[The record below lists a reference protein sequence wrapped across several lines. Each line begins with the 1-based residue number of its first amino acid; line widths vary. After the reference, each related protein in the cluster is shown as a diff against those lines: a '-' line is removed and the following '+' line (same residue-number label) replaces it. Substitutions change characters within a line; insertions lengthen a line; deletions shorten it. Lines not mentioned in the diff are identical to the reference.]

1 MFILIVLGSVLLL
14 FGLLGGTLALVWK
27 SKRKAVLRRTGI
39 AYLLVVPLI
48 LLGVGPFWM
57 ARFVTRAGTRP
68 PDMRLKDTPAD
79 SGVPFEA
86 VRFQATDGLTLS
98 GWWIAPTS
106 KNAVV
111 LLTHGLFRNRVEML
125 SRAVALAKAGY
136 GALLYDSRN
145 HGSSQKGIVS
155 LGFYEAQD
163 VLGGMNYIRS
173 RSGSSGAPTFR
184 VVLMG
189 VSMGAVATL
198 RAASESNGYAAL
210 ILDSPFASIRE
221 TIADHSW
228 LFFKLPRF
236 TFPPLFLFWFQRF
249 AGFEV
254 DQVDSHSAM
263 ARVQPV
269 PLLMI
274 ASQGDRRMRPEVAR
288 QLFEE
293 SHAAVKKI
301 EIFGQDAG
309 HGAAARLHPERYGN
323 LLVGFL
329 DKALAQ

>member
-1 MFILIVLGSVLLL
+1 MFVLMVLGAVLLL
-14 FGLLGGTLALVWK
+14 FAVLGGGLALFWR
-27 SKRKAVLRRTGI
+27 SKRKKILRRTGI
-39 AYLLVVPLI
+39 AYLVVVPII

-86 VRFQATDGLTLS
+86 VQFQATDGVTLS
-98 GWWIAPTS
+98 GWWIAPTQE
-106 KNAVV
+106 NVVV
-111 LLTHGLFRNRVEML
+111 LLSHGLFRNRIEML
-125 SRAVALAKAGY
+125 SRAMALAKAGY

-145 HGSSQKGIVS
+145 HGTSQKGVVS

-163 VLGGMNYIRS
+163 VLGGMAYIRS
-173 RSGSSGAPTFR
+173 RTGTSAAAPAKI
-184 VVLMG
+184 VLMG

-221 TIADHSW
+221 TIADHAW

-236 TFPPLFLFWFQRF
+236 TFPPIFLFWFQRF
-249 AGFEV
+249 AGFDV
-254 DQVDSHSAM
+254 DQVDSHTAM
-263 ARVQPV
+263 TRVQPV

-274 ASQGDRRMRPEVAR
+274 SSQGDRRMRPEVAR

-293 SHAAVKKI
+293 SRSPVKKI

-309 HGAAARLHPERYGN
+309 HGAAARLHPDQYAA
-323 LLVGFL
+323 LIVGFL
-329 DKALAQ
+329 DKTLP

>member
-1 MFILIVLGSVLLL
+1 MLVLIVLGSVLLV
-14 FGLLGGTLALVWK
+14 FAVLGGGLAFFWN
-27 SKRKAVLRRTGI
+27 SKRKTILRRTGI
-39 AYLLVVPLI
+39 AYLVVVALI
-48 LLGVGPFWM
+48 LLGVGPYWM
-57 ARFVTRAGTRP
+57 ARFVSRAGTRG

-79 SGVPFEA
+79 SGVPFES
-86 VRFQATDGLTLS
+86 VQFQAADGLTLS
-98 GWWIAPTS
+98 GWWIAPTQ
-106 KNAVV
+106 KNVVV
-111 LLTHGLFRNRVEML
+111 LLSHGLFRNRVEML

-145 HGSSQKGIVS
+145 HGTSQKSVVS

-163 VLGGMNYIRS
+163 VLGGMAYIRT
-173 RSGSSGAPTFR
+173 RSGSSAAAPLR
-184 VVLMG
+184 IVLMG
-189 VSMGAVATL
+189 VSMGAVTTL

-221 TIADHSW
+221 TIVDHAW

-236 TFPPLFLFWFQRF
+236 TFPPFFLFWFQRF
-249 AGFEV
+249 ADFDV
-254 DQVDSHSAM
+254 DQVNSHEAM

-274 ASQGDRRMRPEVAR
+274 SSLGDRRMRPEVAR

-293 SHAAVKKI
+293 SRSPMKKI

-309 HGAAARLHPERYGN
+309 HGAAARLHPEQYAA
-323 LLVGFL
+323 LMVGFL
-329 DKALAQ
+329 DKALP

>member
-1 MFILIVLGSVLLL
+1 MFLLIVLGSVFLLIA
-14 FGLLGGTLALVWK
+14 LLGGGLALFWK
-27 SKRKAVLRRTGI
+27 AKRKAILRRTGI
-39 AYLLVVPLI
+39 AYLLAVPIL
-48 LLGVGPFWM
+48 LLGVGPFLM

-68 PDMRLKDTPAD
+68 PDLRLKGTPAD

-86 VRFQATDGLTLS
+86 VHFQAADGLTLG
-98 GWWIAPTS
+98 GWWIAPTH

-111 LLTHGLFRNRVEML
+111 LLSHGLFRNRVEML

-145 HGSSQKGIVS
+145 HGASQKGVVS

-163 VLGGMNYIRS
+163 VLGGMAYIRT
-173 RSGSSGAPTFR
+173 RSSPSGAPPAR
-184 VVLMG
+184 IVLMG

-198 RAASESNGYAAL
+198 RAASESSGYAAL

-236 TFPPLFLFWFQRF
+236 TFPRFFLFWFQRF
-249 AGFEV
+249 AGFDV
-254 DQVDSHSAM
+254 DQVNAHAAM

-288 QLFEE
+288 QLFEA
-293 SHAAVKKI
+293 SRSQVKKI
-301 EIFGQDAG
+301 EVFGPDAG
-309 HGAAARLHPERYGN
+309 HGAAARLHPKEYGT
-323 LLVGFL
+323 LLVDFL
-329 DKALAQ
+329 DAALR

>member
-1 MFILIVLGSVLLL
+1 
-14 FGLLGGTLALVWK
+14 LLGGTLALFWK
-27 SKRKAVLRRTGI
+27 AKRTVILRRTTF
-39 AYLLVVPLI
+39 AYLLAVPVL
-48 LLGVGPFWM
+48 LLGVAPFWM

-79 SGVPFEA
+79 SGIPFETVKFNA
-86 VRFQATDGLTLS
+86 ADGLSLS
-98 GWWIAPTS
+98 GWWIAPTH

-125 SRAVALAKAGY
+125 SRAVALARAGY

-145 HGSSQKGIVS
+145 HGISQKAVVS
-155 LGFYEAQD
+155 LGFYEAHD
-163 VLGGMNYIRS
+163 VEGGMAYIRS
-173 RSGSSGAPTFR
+173 RAGSSAAPPKI
-184 VVLMG
+184 VLMG

-198 RAASESNGYAAL
+198 RAASESNGYSAL

-228 LFFKLPRF
+228 LFFKLPSF
-236 TFPPLFLFWFQRF
+236 TFPPFFLFWFQRF
-249 AGFEV
+249 AGIDV
-254 DQVDSHSAM
+254 DQVNSHIAM

-269 PLLMI
+269 PLLVI

-288 QLFEE
+288 QLVEE
-293 SHAAVKKI
+293 SRSPVKKL
-301 EIFGQDAG
+301 EVFGEDAG
-309 HGAAARLHPERYGN
+309 HGAAARLHPIEYGA

-329 DKALAQ
+329 DSALR

>member
-1 MFILIVLGSVLLL
+1 MFVLIVLGSLFLLL
-14 FGLLGGTLALVWK
+14 ALLGGSLALFWK
-27 SKRKAVLRRTGI
+27 TKRKVILRRTGI
-39 AYLLVVPLI
+39 AYLLAVPIL

-57 ARFVTRAGTRP
+57 ARFVTRAGTRS

-79 SGVPFEA
+79 SGVPFET
-86 VRFQATDGLTLS
+86 VQFQAADGLTLS
-98 GWWIAPTS
+98 GWWIAPTR

-111 LLTHGLFRNRVEML
+111 LLSHGLFRNRVEML

-136 GALLYDSRN
+136 GTLLYDSRS
-145 HGSSQKGIVS
+145 HGTSQKGVVS
-155 LGFYEAQD
+155 LGFYETQD
-163 VLGGMNYIRS
+163 VLGGMAHIRA
-173 RSGSSGAPTFR
+173 RSGSSAAPPR
-184 VVLMG
+184 IVLMG

-198 RAASESNGYAAL
+198 RAASETNGYAAL
-210 ILDSPFASIRE
+210 MLDSPFASIRE

-236 TFPPLFLFWFQRF
+236 TFPPFFLFWFQRF
-249 AGFEV
+249 AGFDV
-254 DQVDSHSAM
+254 DQVNSHAAM

-293 SHAAVKKI
+293 SRSPVKKI

-309 HGAAARLHPERYGN
+309 HGAAARLHPEQYAA
-323 LLVGFL
+323 LMVEFL
-329 DKALAQ
+329 EKALP

>member
-1 MFILIVLGSVLLL
+1 MFLLIVLGSVLLL
-14 FGLLGGTLALVWK
+14 FTLLGGGLALFWRA
-27 SKRKAVLRRTGI
+27 KRKTILRRTGF
-39 AYLLVVPLI
+39 AYLLAVPIL
-48 LLGVGPFWM
+48 LLGVAPFWM

-79 SGVPFEA
+79 SGVPFE
-86 VRFQATDGLTLS
+86 VVQFQASDGLTLS
-98 GWWIAPTS
+98 GWWITPTH
-106 KNAVV
+106 KNAVI
-111 LLTHGLFRNRVEML
+111 LLSHGLFRNRVEML

-145 HGSSQKGIVS
+145 HGASQKGVVS
-155 LGFYEAQD
+155 LGFYETQD
-163 VLGGMNYIRS
+163 VLGGMAYIRG
-173 RSGSSGAPTFR
+173 RARPSGAAPAR
-184 VVLMG
+184 IVLMG

-236 TFPPLFLFWFQRF
+236 TFPPFFLFWFQRF
-249 AGFEV
+249 AGFDV
-254 DQVDSHSAM
+254 DQVNSHFAM

-269 PLLMI
+269 PLLVI

-293 SHAAVKKI
+293 SRSLVKKI
-301 EIFGQDAG
+301 EIFGQDSG
-309 HGAAARLHPERYGN
+309 HGAAARLHPGEYAA
-323 LLVGFL
+323 LVVGFL
-329 DKALAQ
+329 DKALQ

>member
-1 MFILIVLGSVLLL
+1 MFVLIVLGSVLLL
-14 FGLLGGTLALVWK
+14 FAVLGGGLALFWK
-27 SKRKAVLRRTGI
+27 SKRRKILRRTGI
-39 AYLLVVPLI
+39 AYLLVVPII

-68 PDMRLKDTPAD
+68 PDMRLKDTPSD
-79 SGVPFEA
+79 SGVPFET
-86 VRFQATDGLTLS
+86 VQFQATDGVTLS
-98 GWWIAPTS
+98 GWWIAPTQ
-106 KNAVV
+106 KNVVV
-111 LLTHGLFRNRVEML
+111 LLSHGLFRNRVEML

-145 HGSSQKGIVS
+145 HGTSQKGVVS

-163 VLGGMNYIRS
+163 VLGGMAYIRS
-173 RSGSSGAPTFR
+173 RSGSSASAPAR
-184 VVLMG
+184 IVLMG

-198 RAASESNGYAAL
+198 RAASESSGYAAL

-221 TIADHSW
+221 TIADHAW

-236 TFPPLFLFWFQRF
+236 TFPPFFLFWFQRF
-249 AGFEV
+249 AGFDV
-254 DQVDSHSAM
+254 DEVDSHEAM

-274 ASQGDRRMRPEVAR
+274 SSQGDRRMRAEVAR

-293 SHAAVKKI
+293 SRSPVKKI
-301 EIFGQDAG
+301 EVFGQDAG
-309 HGAAARLHPERYGN
+309 HGAAARLHPEQYAA
-323 LLVGFL
+323 VMISFL
-329 DKALAQ
+329 DKALP

>member
-1 MFILIVLGSVLLL
+1 MLLLIVFGSVLLL
-14 FGLLGGTLALVWK
+14 FALLGGGLALFWK
-27 SKRKAVLRRTGI
+27 AKRKTILWRTGI
-39 AYLLVVPLI
+39 AYLLAVPI
-48 LLGVGPFWM
+48 LVLGAGPFWM
-57 ARFVTRAGTRP
+57 ARLVTRAGTRP
-68 PDMRLKDTPAD
+68 PDMRIKATPAD
-79 SGVPFEA
+79 SSVPFEA
-86 VRFQATDGLTLS
+86 VQFQAADGLTLS
-98 GWWIAPTS
+98 GWWIAPTR

-111 LLTHGLFRNRVEML
+111 LLSHGLFRNRVEML
-125 SRAVALAKAGY
+125 SRAVAVAKAGY

-145 HGSSQKGIVS
+145 HGASQKGVVS
-155 LGFYEAQD
+155 LGFYETQD
-163 VLGGMNYIRS
+163 VLGGMSYIRS
-173 RSGSSGAPTFR
+173 RTGSSGPAPAR
-184 VVLMG
+184 IVLMG

-198 RAASESNGYAAL
+198 RAASESSGYAAL

-249 AGFEV
+249 AGFDV
-254 DQVDSHSAM
+254 DQVNSHAAM
-263 ARVQPV
+263 SRVQPV

-293 SHAAVKKI
+293 SHSAVKKI

-309 HGAAARLHPERYGN
+309 HGAAARLHPEQYAA
-323 LLVGFL
+323 LMVGFL
-329 DKALAQ
+329 DKALQ

>member
-1 MFILIVLGSVLLL
+1 MFVLIVLGSVFLL
-14 FGLLGGTLALVWK
+14 FALLGGGLALFWK
-27 SKRKAVLRRTGI
+27 AKRKAILRRTGI
-39 AYLLVVPLI
+39 AYLVAIPIL

-57 ARFVTRAGTRP
+57 ARFVTRAGTRA
-68 PDMRLKDTPAD
+68 PDMRLRDTPAD

-86 VRFQATDGLTLS
+86 MQFQAADGVTLS
-98 GWWIAPTS
+98 GWWIAPTH

-111 LLTHGLFRNRVEML
+111 LLSHGLFRNRVEML

-145 HGSSQKGIVS
+145 HGTSQKSVVS
-155 LGFYEAQD
+155 LGFYETQD
-163 VLGGMNYIRS
+163 VLGGLAYIRT
-173 RSGSSGAPTFR
+173 RSGSSTAAPAKI
-184 VVLMG
+184 VLMG

-198 RAASESNGYAAL
+198 RAASESNGYSAL

-221 TIADHSW
+221 TIGDHAW

-236 TFPPLFLFWFQRF
+236 TFPPFFLFWLQRF
-249 AGFEV
+249 AAFDV
-254 DQVDSHSAM
+254 DQVNSHAAM

-274 ASQGDRRMRPEVAR
+274 ASQGDQRMRPEVAR

-293 SHAAVKKI
+293 SRSPVKKI

-309 HGAAARLHPERYGN
+309 HGAAARLHPDEYAA
-323 LLVGFL
+323 LMVGFL
-329 DKALAQ
+329 EKALP

>member
-1 MFILIVLGSVLLL
+1 MIVLIVLGSVFLL
-14 FGLLGGTLALVWK
+14 FALLGGGLALFWK
-27 SKRKAVLRRTGI
+27 ARRKAILRRTGV
-39 AYLLVVPLI
+39 AYLLAVPIL

-68 PDMRLKDTPAD
+68 PDMRLKHTPAD

-86 VRFQATDGLTLS
+86 VQFQAADGVTLS
-98 GWWIAPTS
+98 GWWIAPTR
-106 KNAVV
+106 KNVVV
-111 LLTHGLFRNRVEML
+111 LLSHGLFRNRVEML
-125 SRAVALAKAGY
+125 SRAVSLAKAGY
-136 GALLYDSRN
+136 GAVLYDSRN
-145 HGSSQKGIVS
+145 HGTSQKSVVS
-155 LGFYEAQD
+155 LGFYETQD
-163 VLGGMNYIRS
+163 VLGGMTFINTRS
-173 RSGSSGAPTFR
+173 RPSTDSPR

-198 RAASESNGYAAL
+198 RAASESNGYSAL

-236 TFPPLFLFWFQRF
+236 TFPPFFIFWFQRF
-249 AGFEV
+249 AAFDV
-254 DQVDSHSAM
+254 DQVNSHAAM
-263 ARVQPV
+263 ARIQPV

-293 SHAAVKKI
+293 SRSPVKKI
-301 EIFGQDAG
+301 EIFGQDAS
-309 HGAAARLHPERYGN
+309 HGAAARLHPDEYAA
-323 LLVGFL
+323 LMVSFL
-329 DKALAQ
+329 EKALP

>member
-1 MFILIVLGSVLLL
+1 MVLLIVLGLLLLL
-14 FGLLGGTLALVWK
+14 FTLLGGGLAFLWK
-27 SKRKAVLRRTGI
+27 AKRKAILRRAAF
-39 AYLLVVPLI
+39 AYVLSVPI
-48 LLGVGPFWM
+48 LLLGAAPFWM
-57 ARFVTRAGTRP
+57 ARVVTRAGTRP

-86 VRFQATDGLTLS
+86 VHFPAADGLTLS

-106 KNAVV
+106 KNAIV
-111 LLTHGLFRNRVEML
+111 LLSHGLFRNRVEML
-125 SRAVALAKAGY
+125 SRAVSLAKAGY

-145 HGSSQKGIVS
+145 HGASQKGVVS

-163 VLGGMNYIRS
+163 VLGGLDYIRG
-173 RSGSSGAPTFR
+173 RTGSTAGAPAKI
-184 VVLMG
+184 VLMG

-249 AGFEV
+249 AGFDV
-254 DQVDSHSAM
+254 DQVDSHAAM

-293 SHAAVKKI
+293 SRSPMKRI
-301 EIFGQDAG
+301 EVFGQDAG
-309 HGAAARLHPERYGN
+309 HGAAARLHPGEYTEVI
-323 LLVGFL
+323 VGFL
-329 DKALAQ
+329 DKALQ

>member
-1 MFILIVLGSVLLL
+1 MFLLIVLGSLLLVIAFLGGGLALFWKTKRKTIIRRTGLAYLVVVPLLL
-14 FGLLGGTLALVWK
+14 FG
-27 SKRKAVLRRTGI
+27 
-39 AYLLVVPLI
+39 
-48 LLGVGPFWM
+48 VGPFLM
-57 ARFVTRAGTRP
+57 ARFVTLAGTRP
-68 PDMRLKDTPAD
+68 PDMRLKETPAD
-79 SGVPFEA
+79 FGVPFEP
-86 VRFQATDGLTLS
+86 VQFQASDGLTLS
-98 GWWIAPTS
+98 GWWIAPTN

-111 LLTHGLFRNRVEML
+111 LLSHGLFRTRVEML

-145 HGSSQKGIVS
+145 HGSSQEGVVS
-155 LGFYEAQD
+155 LGFYETQD
-163 VLGGMNYIRS
+163 VLGGMAYIRS
-173 RSGSSGAPTFR
+173 RTGSSGAALAK

-198 RAASESNGYAAL
+198 RAASESSGYAAL
-210 ILDSPFASIRE
+210 ILDSPFDSIRE
-221 TIADHSW
+221 TIAHHSW
-228 LFFKLPRF
+228 LFFGLPRF

-249 AGFEV
+249 AGFDV
-254 DQVDSHSAM
+254 DQVNSHTAM

-293 SHAAVKKI
+293 SRSAVKKI
-301 EIFGQDAG
+301 EIFGHDAG
-309 HGAAARLHPERYGN
+309 HGAAARLHPKEYAA

-329 DKALAQ
+329 DEALH

>member
-1 MFILIVLGSVLLL
+1 MFVLMVLGAVLLL
-14 FGLLGGTLALVWK
+14 FAVLGGGLALFWK
-27 SKRKAVLRRTGI
+27 SKRKKILRRTGI
-39 AYLLVVPLI
+39 AYLVVVPII

-79 SGVPFEA
+79 SGVPFES
-86 VRFQATDGLTLS
+86 VQFQATDGLTLS
-98 GWWIAPTS
+98 GWWIAPTQ
-106 KNAVV
+106 KNVVV
-111 LLTHGLFRNRVEML
+111 LLSHGLFRNRVEML

-145 HGSSQKGIVS
+145 HGTSQKGVVS

-163 VLGGMNYIRS
+163 VLGGMAYIRT
-173 RSGSSGAPTFR
+173 RSGSSAAAPPR
-184 VVLMG
+184 IVLMG

-221 TIADHSW
+221 TIVDHAW

-236 TFPPLFLFWFQRF
+236 TFPPFFLFWFQRF
-249 AGFEV
+249 AGFDVDEV
-254 DQVDSHSAM
+254 NSHRAM
-263 ARVQPV
+263 TRVQPV

-274 ASQGDRRMRPEVAR
+274 SSQGDRRMRPEVAR

-293 SHAAVKKI
+293 FRSPVKKI

-309 HGAAARLHPERYGN
+309 HGASARLHPEQYAA
-323 LLVGFL
+323 LIVGFL
-329 DKALAQ
+329 DKALP

>member
-1 MFILIVLGSVLLL
+1 MFVLIVLGSVLLL
-14 FGLLGGTLALVWK
+14 FVLVGGSLAFFWK
-27 SKRKAVLRRTGI
+27 TKRKTILRRTAV
-39 AYLLVVPLI
+39 AYLLAVLII
-48 LLGVGPFWM
+48 LLGIGPFWM
-57 ARFVTRAGTRP
+57 ARFVTRAGTRA

-79 SGVPFEA
+79 SGVPFEE
-86 VRFQATDGLTLS
+86 VQFQATDGLTLR
-98 GWWIAPTS
+98 GWWIAPTR

-111 LLTHGLFRNRVEML
+111 LLSHGLFRNRVEML
-125 SRAVALAKAGY
+125 SRAIALAKAGY

-145 HGSSQKGIVS
+145 HGTSQKGVVS

-163 VLGGMNYIRS
+163 VLGGMAYIRS
-173 RSGSSGAPTFR
+173 RSGSSGALPAR
-184 VVLMG
+184 IVLMG

-198 RAASESNGYAAL
+198 RAASESSDYSAL

-236 TFPPLFLFWFQRF
+236 TFPPLFLFWFQKF
-249 AGFEV
+249 AGIDV
-254 DQVDSHSAM
+254 DQVNSHLAM

-274 ASQGDRRMRPEVAR
+274 SSQGDRRMRPEVAR

-293 SHAAVKKI
+293 SRSAVKKI

-309 HGAAARLHPERYGN
+309 HGAAARLHPDQYAA
-323 LLVGFL
+323 LIVGFL
-329 DKALAQ
+329 DKALP

>member
-1 MFILIVLGSVLLL
+1 MFVLIVLGSVLLV
-14 FGLLGGTLALVWK
+14 FAVLGGGLAFFWK
-27 SKRKAVLRRTGI
+27 SKRKKILRRTGI
-39 AYLLVVPLI
+39 AYLVVVPLL
-48 LLGVGPFWM
+48 LLGVGPYWM
-57 ARFVTRAGTRP
+57 ARFVSRAGTRG

-86 VRFQATDGLTLS
+86 VQFQAADGVTLS
-98 GWWIAPTS
+98 GWWIGPTQ
-106 KNAVV
+106 KNVVV
-111 LLTHGLFRNRVEML
+111 LLSHGLFRNRVEML

-145 HGSSQKGIVS
+145 HGTSQKSVVS

-163 VLGGMNYIRS
+163 VLGGMAYIRT
-173 RSGSSGAPTFR
+173 RSGSSATARPR
-184 VVLMG
+184 IVLMG

-221 TIADHSW
+221 TIVDHAW

-236 TFPPLFLFWFQRF
+236 TFPPFFLFWFQRF
-249 AGFEV
+249 AGFDV
-254 DQVDSHSAM
+254 DRVDSHA
-263 ARVQPV
+263 AITRVQPV

-274 ASQGDRRMRPEVAR
+274 SSLGDRRMRPEVAR

-293 SHAAVKKI
+293 SRSPVKKI
-301 EIFGQDAG
+301 EVFGQDAG
-309 HGAAARLHPERYGN
+309 HGAAARLHPEQYAA
-323 LLVGFL
+323 LMVGFL
-329 DKALAQ
+329 NKALP